1 MCTHIYIQR
10 INVCI
15 IVESMK
21 ECWLASLEVCTYRGA
36 ICLGVLGVHGNLTW
50 PRCSNHHQQPKDH
63 ARHRW
68 ALRMWQTQE
77 ADGQRPPWTWLWI
90 RGALRAHGFYDLPM
104 CQQASIAFASAG
116 SQESSRQGWLGCVQ
130 WQRMTSTSLAFLS
143 TGCIAPNSPVGG
155 LLSRDFWA
163 HTVCENMF
171 QSFIEA
177 ALSSSNY
184 MLSIAT
190 RTKHYP
196 SSSSHWLAEGP
207 LHWATQKAKWL
218 QMVWQ
223 TAR

>member
-1 MCTHIYIQR
+1 MWKLAWRHGGYLQYNGQTR
-10 INVCI
+10 RKTPDFSAWNVA
-15 IVESMK
+15 
-21 ECWLASLEVCTYRGA
+21 CWGDHPTLPCVTRLWLV
-36 ICLGVLGVHGNLTW
+36 GV
-50 PRCSNHHQQPKDH
+50 P
-63 ARHRW
+63 
-68 ALRMWQTQE
+68 
-77 ADGQRPPWTWLWI
+77 
-90 RGALRAHGFYDLPM
+90 
-104 CQQASIAFASAG
+104 
-116 SQESSRQGWLGCVQ
+116 QESSRQGWLGCVQ

-207 LHWATQKAKWL
+207 LHWATRKAKWL